1 MTAEQVA
8 QEPAFLLEMRDI
20 SKAFPG
26 VQALSDVTLQLGR
39 GEVLGLVGE
48 NGAGKSTLVK
58 ILAGAHLA
66 DAGQLL
72 IEGQP
77 VTIAS
82 PQAALRHG
90 VAIIYQEFNLV
101 PDMSVA
107 ENIFLGRE
115 PRTKF
120 GLMDY
125 RALWQQAREWLDLL
139 EAPINPKTLVR
150 ELSVANQQLV
160 EIAKALS
167 QDARIL
173 VMDEPSAALTEHE
186 LENLFNQIRQL
197 KAKGV
202 SIIYIS
208 HRLEELFE
216 IADRCTVLRDGQHVV
231 TDYVKNLDR
240 NSLIKHMVGRELSEQ
255 MPKIAVKPGK
265 ELLRIAGF
273 ERAGVL
279 EHISLA
285 VFEGEIL
292 GIAGLVGA
300 GRTELARAIFG
311 ADPVEEGRI
320 YVGGEEVTIRC
331 PRDAIDLGI
340 GLVPED
346 RKLQGLIL
354 ELAVR
359 ENMTLANLDEIRNM
373 GLLSLGKEQEVA
385 KRYIE
390 QLGLRPP
397 YPERRTKDLSGGNQ
411 QKVVLAKWLFT
422 NSQVLIF
429 DEPTRGIDVGAK
441 AEIYNL
447 MNELVKHQKAVIMIS
462 SELPEVLGMSDRILV
477 MHQGRIAGELARE
490 EATQE
495 RIMHLAT
502 GGVNPLMEEGE

>member
-8 QEPAFLLEMRDI
+8 QEPTFLLEMRDI

-150 ELSVANQQLV
+150 ELSVANQQLI

-346 RKLQGLIL
+346 RKQIGR
-354 ELAVR
+354 ASCR
-359 ENMTLANLDEIRNM
+359 ER
-373 GLLSLGKEQEVA
+373 V
-385 KRYIE
+385 
-390 QLGLRPP
+390 
-397 YPERRTKDLSGGNQ
+397 
-411 QKVVLAKWLFT
+411 
-422 NSQVLIF
+422 
-429 DEPTRGIDVGAK
+429 
-441 AEIYNL
+441 
-447 MNELVKHQKAVIMIS
+447 
-462 SELPEVLGMSDRILV
+462 
-477 MHQGRIAGELARE
+477 
-490 EATQE
+490 
-495 RIMHLAT
+495 
-502 GGVNPLMEEGE
+502 